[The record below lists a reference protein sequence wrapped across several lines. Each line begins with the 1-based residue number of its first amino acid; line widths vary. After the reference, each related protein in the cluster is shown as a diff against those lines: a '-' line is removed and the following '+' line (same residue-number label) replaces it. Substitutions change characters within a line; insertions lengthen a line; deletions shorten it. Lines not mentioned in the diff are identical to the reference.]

1 MFAQKSWPQGQP
13 FCALLQTNSG
23 GTDSGVRPEKEQA
36 DDEKHSHASSCCN
49 EPERQ
54 NAFSPAGAP
63 SHCWASVGKTI
74 WNTTIGIE
82 RFFAAHDSES
92 QLKK

>member
-1 MFAQKSWPQGQP
+1 MFYVGIKKAGHEASL
-13 FCALLQTNSG
+13 FYALLQTNSG
-23 GTDSGVRPEKEQA
+23 GTNSGVSPEEEQSHN
-36 DDEKHSHASSCCN
+36 EKYSHASSRCN

-74 WNTTIGIE
+74 WNTTVGIE

-92 QLKK
+92 

>member
-1 MFAQKSWPQGQP
+1 LII
-13 FCALLQTNSG
+13 FCICKKLAKLPAFLFVVANESG

-36 DDEKHSHASSCCN
+36 DNEKHSHASSCCN

-74 WNTTIGIE
+74 WNTTVGIE

-92 QLKK
+92 

>member
-1 MFAQKSWPQGQP
+1 MFYAFIKKVGLMASL
-13 FCALLQTNSG
+13 FYELLQKNSG

-36 DDEKHSHASSCCN
+36 DDEKHSHASSRCN

-74 WNTTIGIE
+74 WNTTVGIE

-92 QLKK
+92 